1 MSATNVFSPQVQLS
15 HSPRLLRASDA
26 HAAGDAEARA
36 QRNKQRVVLQSR
48 AITHPSFRNLPRDKV
63 PAPPTSSCTSPLPFY

>member
-1 MSATNVFSPQVQLS
+1 MQVQLS

-26 HAAGDAEARA
+26 HAEGDAEARA
-36 QRNKQRVVLQSR
+36 ARKKKGVVLQSR

-63 PAPPTSSCTSPLPFY
+63 ALTRRRPVVCWWRVAQ